1 MDSLYELTIVRKKL
15 VVTQLREMT
24 PHDLVGVRETLN
36 SIDFIMGDDDIWDY
50 TKDSTGCRATTK
62 VRLHDSEK
70 ILNFIKDN
78 KDKLVVDSID
88 QAFLTD
94 ITQVYKI
101 TRTGK
106 TEAEVK
112 SMDLDSIV
120 AGNKKRIKQKIN
132 DAVININELAET
144 MGGIL

>member
-1 MDSLYELTIVRKKL
+1 MNALYELTIVRTKL
-15 VVTQLREMT
+15 VITQLREMT

-50 TKDSTGCRATTK
+50 KTDSKGCRAITK
-62 VRLHDSEK
+62 LRLQESEN
-70 ILNFIKDN
+70 ILNFIKEN
-78 KDKLVVDSID
+78 KDKLMMDSID

-101 TRTGK
+101 DRSGK
-106 TEAEVK
+106 TKQEVK
-112 SMDLDSIV
+112 SIDLNAV
-120 AGNKKRIKQKIN
+120 VEGNKRRITQKIN
-132 DAVININELAET
+132 DAVANINALAET